1 MPKKF
6 FVSCVLLFSWFS
18 GLVSADG
25 NRLAYLS
32 EPCDPFYVNRA
43 FPRLITPQW
52 VGQAG
57 VEGVIVLSIDDMRDP
72 QHYEQFLRPIL
83 ERLKKIDG
91 RAPLSILT
99 NAIHADDP
107 QLQSWLEEGLSLEV
121 HTVDHPCPCLRDGN
135 FDAARSTYDRC
146 VDLMWAIPGN
156 RPVAFRM
163 PCCDSI
169 NSTSPRFWTEVFN
182 RPTPEGNYLQIDSSV
197 FHVFTSSDSTLPP
210 EMATRPDGKSRF
222 RHYLPFPS
230 FVNTIEDYPYPYVIG
245 RLCWEVPCLVPSDW
259 EGQHVQQPNHPQTLA
274 DMKMALDATR
284 LKQGATS
291 LVIHPHGWITNQQI
305 VELIDHAVKQH
316 GDGIQFLSFREYQ
329 DRLNKNLLAGQ
340 PLRDSRGQD
349 NGVRLIDLNHDGFLD
364 VVIGNPQMKRTRLWM
379 PETNSWREL
388 EFPVSI
394 VEANQQGNHHT
405 AGVQFFV
412 TQKNGHASLLVRNER
427 QAGVWHFVDDRWVE
441 DKTMLTG
448 LEINGQP
455 IFTAKGSMDQGV
467 RLRDLDAD
475 GQCELIAGGKPSR
488 VFQWDLAN
496 QSWIPLPFGLPDDT
510 SIVDPQGQDAG
521 LRFVDVDDDGHA
533 DILFSDDQ
541 RYSLHLFR
549 SLQEGWNRLAQKGDA
564 AGIQR
569 DSTHRE

>member
-1 MPKKF
+1 MPKRL

-182 RPTPEGNYLQIDSSV
+182 RPTPEETTCRLTVRSFMFSHLPIPRYQRRWPHDPMENLAFDITFPFHHSSIRSKIIRIP
-197 FHVFTSSDSTLPP
+197 TS
-210 EMATRPDGKSRF
+210 
-222 RHYLPFPS
+222 
-230 FVNTIEDYPYPYVIG
+230 
-245 RLCWEVPCLVPSDW
+245 
-259 EGQHVQQPNHPQTLA
+259 
-274 DMKMALDATR
+274 
-284 LKQGATS
+284 
-291 LVIHPHGWITNQQI
+291 
-305 VELIDHAVKQH
+305 
-316 GDGIQFLSFREYQ
+316 
-329 DRLNKNLLAGQ
+329 
-340 PLRDSRGQD
+340 
-349 NGVRLIDLNHDGFLD
+349 
-364 VVIGNPQMKRTRLWM
+364 
-379 PETNSWREL
+379 
-388 EFPVSI
+388 
-394 VEANQQGNHHT
+394 
-405 AGVQFFV
+405 
-412 TQKNGHASLLVRNER
+412 
-427 QAGVWHFVDDRWVE
+427 
-441 DKTMLTG
+441 
-448 LEINGQP
+448 
-455 IFTAKGSMDQGV
+455 
-467 RLRDLDAD
+467 
-475 GQCELIAGGKPSR
+475 
-488 VFQWDLAN
+488 
-496 QSWIPLPFGLPDDT
+496 
-510 SIVDPQGQDAG
+510 
-521 LRFVDVDDDGHA
+521 
-533 DILFSDDQ
+533 
-541 RYSLHLFR
+541 
-549 SLQEGWNRLAQKGDA
+549 
-564 AGIQR
+564 
-569 DSTHRE
+569 